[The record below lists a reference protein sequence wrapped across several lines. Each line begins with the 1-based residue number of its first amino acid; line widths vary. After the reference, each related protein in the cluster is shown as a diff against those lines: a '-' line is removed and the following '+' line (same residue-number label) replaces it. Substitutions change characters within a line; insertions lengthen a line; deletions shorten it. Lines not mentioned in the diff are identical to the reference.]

1 MTDVKREIERKYEVA
16 DGGPLP
22 ELAGADGV
30 ADVVDQ
36 GVVELDAVYYD
47 TADERLG
54 AASLTL
60 RRRTG
65 GSDAGWHLKFPVAPG
80 VRDEIRAPL
89 ADTVPEEIAALVR
102 SRVRGA
108 ELVPVVRLRSARDV
122 RHLLDA
128 DGALLAEA
136 SVDTVTAERLNRAGG
151 TARWTEIEVE
161 LADGADPALLD
172 AVEERLAEAG
182 VRPSKAASKV
192 AEALRRTGG
201 SRARAARSA
210 EPVTA
215 GDHVL
220 AYLREQREAILAR
233 DPGVRRDLPDSV
245 HQMRVA
251 TRRMRSAF
259 RAFGSV
265 LDRDATAP
273 VAAELKWLARE
284 LGTGRDQ
291 EVLADRLTEALD
303 AVPPGQV
310 TGPVRERLASWAT
323 ARHGSTRGHLLGVL
337 DSARYL
343 ALLDSLDTLL
353 ADPPLRKRAARKPD
367 KVLTRALAKEGAKLS
382 RLVTAALALPPGED
396 RDHALHEARKRAKRA
411 RYAAEAAVP
420 ALGGPARALA
430 RAAKKLTSLLGEH
443 QDSVL
448 ARQTLRE
455 LAAVAHAAGE
465 SAFTYGVLYERE
477 EQAARRA
484 EAELPRRWHKARS
497 AFPR

>member
-1 MTDVKREIERKYEVA
+1 MADVKREIERKYEGT
-16 DGGPLP
+16 DGELP
-22 ELAGADGV
+22 ELVGAGGV
-30 ADVVDQ
+30 AEVVDL
-36 GVVELDAVYYD
+36 GVVELDATYYD

-122 RHLLDA
+122 RHLVDA

-172 AVEERLAEAG
+172 AVEERLGAAG
-182 VRPSKAASKV
+182 VRPSEASSKV
-192 AEALRRTGG
+192 AEALRLTGG
-201 SRARAARSA
+201 SRARSGRAA

-220 AYLREQREAILAR
+220 AHLREQREAILAR

-251 TRRMRSAF
+251 TRRLRSAF
-259 RAFGSV
+259 RSFRSV
-265 LDRDATAP
+265 LDPDATAP

-284 LGTGRDQ
+284 LGVDRDQ
-291 EVLADRLTEALD
+291 EVLADRLTGALD
-303 AVPPGQV
+303 ALAPGQV

-343 ALLDSLDTLL
+343 ALLDSLDVLL
-353 ADPPLRKRAARKPD
+353 ADPPLRRKAAGKPRA
-367 KVLTRALAKEGAKLS
+367 VLTRALEKEGRKLS
-382 RLVTAALALPPGED
+382 RLIEAALELPPGED

-430 RAAKKLTSLLGEH
+430 RRAKKLTSLLGEH

-448 ARQTLRE
+448 ARQALRE

-477 EQAARRA
+477 ERAARRT
-484 EAELPRRWHKARS
+484 EAALPGRWRKARS
-497 AFPR
+497 AFPG

>member
-1 MTDVKREIERKYEVA
+1 MADVKREIERKYEAA
-16 DGGPLP
+16 DGGLP
-22 ELAGADGV
+22 ELAGAGGV
-30 ADVVDQ
+30 AHVLDR

-65 GSDAGWHLKFPVAPG
+65 GADAGWHLKFPVAPG

-89 ADTVPEEIAALVR
+89 SDTLPEEIAALVR
-102 SRVRGA
+102 ARVRGA

-122 RHLLDA
+122 RHLVGA

-136 SVDTVTAERLNRAGG
+136 SVDTVDAERLNRAGG

-161 LADGADPALLD
+161 LADGADPAVLD

-182 VRPSKAASKV
+182 VRPSKAPSKV

-201 SRARAARSA
+201 SRARPAGRAA

-251 TRRMRSAF
+251 TRRLRSAF
-259 RAFGSV
+259 KSFGPV
-265 LDRDATAP
+265 LDREATAP

-284 LGTGRDQ
+284 LGAGRDQ
-291 EVLADRLTEALD
+291 EVLAERLSDALD
-303 AVPPGQV
+303 ALPPGEV

-323 ARHGSTRGHLLGVL
+323 ARHGSTRGRLLGVL

-353 ADPPLRKRAARKPD
+353 ADPPLRRKAARKPG
-367 KVLTRALAKEGAKLS
+367 KVLTRALHKEGDELA
-382 RLVTAALALPPGED
+382 RLVTAALDLPPGED
-396 RDHALHEARKRAKRA
+396 RDHALHQARKRAKRA

-420 ALGGPARALA
+420 ALGGPA

-465 SAFTYGVLYERE
+465 SAFTYGVLHERE
-477 EQAARRA
+477 ERAARRT
-484 EAELPRRWHKARS
+484 ERKLPGAWAKARP

>member
-1 MTDVKREIERKYEVA
+1 MADVKREIERKYDVTDE
-16 DGGPLP
+16 GLP
-22 ELAGADGV
+22 DLAGAGAV
-30 ADVVDQ
+30 VDVVDE
-36 GVVELDAVYYD
+36 GVVELDAHYYD

-54 AASLTL
+54 AAALTL

-65 GSDAGWHLKFPVAPG
+65 GADAGWHLKFPVAPG

-89 ADTVPEEIAALVR
+89 SDTVPKEIAALVR
-102 SRVRGA
+102 SRVRNA
-108 ELVPVVRLRSARDV
+108 ELIPVVRLRSARDV
-122 RHLLDA
+122 RHLLGA
-128 DGALLAEA
+128 DGTLLAEA

-151 TARWTEIEVE
+151 TAQWTEIEVE
-161 LADGADPALLD
+161 LADGADPAVLD

-182 VRPSKAASKV
+182 IRPSKSSSKV

-201 SRARAARSA
+201 SRKRPPERPAK
-210 EPVTA
+210 PVTA

-220 AYLREQREAILAR
+220 AYIREQREAILAH

-251 TRRMRSAF
+251 TRRLRSAF
-259 RAFGSV
+259 RCFGSV
-265 LDRDATAP
+265 LDPDATAP

-284 LGTGRDQ
+284 LGVDRDQ
-291 EVLADRLTEALD
+291 EVLAERLTDALD
-303 AVPPGQV
+303 AVPPGAV

-323 ARHGSTRGHLLGVL
+323 ARHAGTRGQVLGVL

-353 ADPPLRKRAARKPD
+353 ADPPLRGRAARKPG
-367 KVLTRALAKEGAKLS
+367 KVLTRALAKEGAGLA
-382 RLVTAALALPPGED
+382 RLVRAALELPPGEE
-396 RDHALHEARKRAKRA
+396 RDHALHQARKRAKRA
-411 RYAAEAAVP
+411 RYAADAAVP
-420 ALGGPARALA
+420 ALGGSAHAPA

-465 SAFTYGVLYERE
+465 SAFTYGVLHERE
-477 EQAARRA
+477 ERAARRT
-484 EAELPRRWHKARS
+484 EERLPAVWAKTRS
-497 AFPR
+497 AFPH

>member
-1 MTDVKREIERKYEVA
+1 MADVKREIERKYEVA
-16 DGGPLP
+16 DGALP
-22 ELAGADGV
+22 ELTGAGGV
-30 ADVVDQ
+30 AEVVDR
-36 GVVELDAVYYD
+36 GLVELDAVYYD

-89 ADTVPEEIAALVR
+89 SDTVPGEIAALVR

-122 RHLLDA
+122 RHLIGA

-136 SVDTVTAERLNRAGG
+136 SVDTVDAERLNRAGG
-151 TARWTEIEVE
+151 TAHWTEIEVE

-172 AVEERLAEAG
+172 AVEERLGAAG
-182 VRPSKAASKV
+182 VRPSKASSKV

-201 SRARAARSA
+201 SRARSARTA

-259 RAFGSV
+259 RGFGSV

-284 LGTGRDQ
+284 LGVDRDQ

-303 AVPPGQV
+303 ALPRVQV
-310 TGPVRERLASWAT
+310 TGPVHERLASWAT

-353 ADPPLRKRAARKPD
+353 ADPPLRKRAADSPRA
-367 KVLTRALAKEGAKLS
+367 VLTRALAKEGRKLS
-382 RLVTAALALPPGED
+382 GLITAALELPPGED

-420 ALGGPARALA
+420 ALGGTARALA
-430 RAAKKLTSLLGEH
+430 RRAKKLTSLLGEH

-448 ARQTLRE
+448 ARRTLVE

-465 SAFTYGVLYERE
+465 SAFTYGVLHERE
-477 EQAARRA
+477 ERAARRT
-484 EAELPRRWHKARS
+484 EERLPGAWEKARS

>member
-1 MTDVKREIERKYEVA
+1 MADVKREIERKYEVA
-16 DGGPLP
+16 DGSLP
-22 ELAGADGV
+22 GLAGAGAV
-30 ADVVDQ
+30 ADVVDR

-65 GSDAGWHLKFPVAPG
+65 GADAGWHLKFPVAPG

-89 ADTVPEEIAALVR
+89 SDTVPEEIAALVR

-122 RHLLDA
+122 RHLVGA

-161 LADGADPALLD
+161 LADGADPAVLD
-172 AVEERLAEAG
+172 AVEERLAGAG
-182 VRPSKAASKV
+182 VRPSKASSKV

-201 SRARAARSA
+201 SRARSAGRAAA
-210 EPVTA
+210 PVTA

-220 AYLREQREAILAR
+220 AYLREQREAILSR

-251 TRRMRSAF
+251 TRRLRSAF
-259 RAFGSV
+259 RSFGSV
-265 LDRDATAP
+265 LDRDATDP

-284 LGTGRDQ
+284 LGVDRDQ
-291 EVLADRLTEALD
+291 EVLAERLSDALN
-303 AVPPGQV
+303 AVPPGEV
-310 TGPVRERLASWAT
+310 TGPVRERLDSWAT
-323 ARHGSTRGHLLGVL
+323 ARHGSTRAHLLGVL

-353 ADPPLRKRAARKPD
+353 ADPPLRKRAAKKPR
-367 KVLTRALAKEGAKLS
+367 KVLTRALRKEGAELA
-382 RLVTAALALPPGED
+382 RLVTAALDLPPGED
-396 RDHALHEARKRAKRA
+396 RDHALHQARKRAKRA

-420 ALGGPARALA
+420 ALRGPARTLA

-477 EQAARRA
+477 ERAARRT
-484 EAELPRRWHKARS
+484 EEKLPGKWAKARS
-497 AFPR
+497 AFPH